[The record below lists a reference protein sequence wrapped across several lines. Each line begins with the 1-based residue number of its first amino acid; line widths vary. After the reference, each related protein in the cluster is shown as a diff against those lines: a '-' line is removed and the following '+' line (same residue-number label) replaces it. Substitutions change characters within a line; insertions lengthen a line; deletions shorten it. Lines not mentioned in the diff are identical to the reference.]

1 MKVELVKMQD
11 ILFDAA
17 WNCRSNVEGSG
28 EDDLGNGFAG
38 LKASIAAGAEARKG
52 PPWTGVDQ
60 PITIYP
66 YYKGYKC
73 ISGHRRSEA
82 VRQLCAEK
90 RMDEIYMPCIIVQ
103 SDDLDARAM
112 NLRENIHR
120 KNISHAD
127 MCFAI
132 GAIYREHKGIS
143 AHRIAKMVGVDES
156 RVGVMLKI
164 FTKVNPNIL
173 AHWRASTAMPATIE
187 TMRDIA
193 KLPTDQQEQTYKRRA
208 MMRCVKDG
216 RGRRESWTPFFIRL
230 GRLARIKALD
240 VDIRAVVARSMVLW
254 DNGDD
259 NDEDM
264 ILAFQK
270 GMRNE

>member
-1 MKVELVKMQD
+1 MKIELVKMGD

-17 WNCRSNVEGSG
+17 WNCRSSVEGSG

-38 LKASIAAGAEARKG
+38 LKASIAANAESRKG
-52 PPWTGVDQ
+52 LPWTGVDQ

-66 YYKGYKC
+66 YNKGYKC

-90 RMDEIYMPCIIVQ
+90 RIDEVYMPCIIVE

-120 KNISHAD
+120 KNISPAD
-127 MCFAI
+127 MCFAL
-132 GAIYREHKGIS
+132 GAIYREYKGIS
-143 AHRIAKMVGVDES
+143 AYRIAKMVGVDEA
-156 RVGVMLKI
+156 RVRLMLKI

-173 AHWRASTAMPATIE
+173 AHWRANTAMPATVE
-187 TMRDIA
+187 AMRDIA
-193 KLPTDQQEQTYKRRA
+193 NLPSDEQEQAYKRRS
-208 MMRCVKDG
+208 MMRYVRSGKRHD
-216 RGRRESWTPFFIRL
+216 SWTPFFLKL

-240 VDIRAVVARSMVLW
+240 VDIRAVVTRSMVLW

-264 ILAFQK
+264 IHAFRK
-270 GMRNE
+270 GLNNE